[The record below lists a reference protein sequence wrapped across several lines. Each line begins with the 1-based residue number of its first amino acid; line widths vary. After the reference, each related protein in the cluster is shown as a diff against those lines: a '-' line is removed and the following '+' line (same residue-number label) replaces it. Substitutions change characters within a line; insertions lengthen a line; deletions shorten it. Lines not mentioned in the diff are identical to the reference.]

1 MEKYREK
8 LRLNMYINIAAVVIL
23 LAVQLLGVSR
33 VIRPVAADSHWADM
47 WNGFITG
54 AAFGVMAL
62 FIAGIILSARALRS
76 EARLKKLY
84 IKENDERSQQIA
96 TAARSAGAQ
105 MFLITGIVAGIVA
118 GYFSVSVSI
127 AIIACVFINSLMC
140 AGFNVYY
147 SRKF

>member
-1 MEKYREK
+1 MDKYREK
-8 LRLNMYINIAAVVIL
+8 LRLNMYMNIAAVVIL
-23 LAVQLLGVSR
+23 LAVQILGFCR
-33 VIRPVAADSHWADM
+33 VIRPVTAESHWADM

-54 AAFGVMAL
+54 AAAGIMAL
-62 FIAGIILSARALRS
+62 LIIGIIITVRALRS
-76 EARLKKLY
+76 EKQLKKLY

-96 TAARSAGAQ
+96 IAARSAGAQ

-127 AIIACVFINSLMC
+127 AIIACVTINAFMC
-140 AGFNVYY
+140 AGFKVYY

>member
-1 MEKYREK
+1 MDKYREK

-23 LAVQLLGVSR
+23 LAVQILGFSR

-54 AAFGVMAL
+54 AAFGIMAI
-62 FIAGIILSARALRS
+62 FIAGIIIAARALKS

-84 IKENDERSQQIA
+84 IKDNDERSQQIA
-96 TAARSAGAQ
+96 IAARSAGAQ
-105 MFLITGIVAGIVA
+105 LFLVTGIAAGIAA

-127 AIIACVFINSLMC
+127 AIIACVFVNSLMC
-140 AGFNVYY
+140 AGFKVYY